1 MIDLGVKGQGG
12 SLFNRVDALEAKKVE
27 VDNKTIVR
35 GENDV
40 ISVKDGVFAA
50 AGHKHTVADITDL
63 DSHIESKGFAKQGEL
78 DNHVGN
84 TDIHVTKEQKEN
96 WEAHRNNLGIHVQ
109 VGGEAPAPN
118 TFGLWLDLN

>member
-1 MIDLGVKGQGG
+1 MARD
-12 SLFNRVDALEAKKVE
+12 
-27 VDNKTIVR
+27 
-35 GENDV
+35 ENDV

-50 AGHKHTVADITDL
+50 ADHKHTVADITDL
-63 DSHIESKGFAKQGEL
+63 DAHIDSKVFATQGAV
-78 DNHVGN
+78 DNHVNN

-118 TFGLWLDLN
+118 TFVLWLDLN